1 MSLPGY
7 EQALASILASVSPL
21 GIETVVAAE
30 ALGHVLAHDLTVPA
44 DFPDQA
50 RSAVD
55 GYALGSCDG
64 TTFTLMGEV
73 AAGGEALPPL
83 KTQEA
88 AAVMTGAVVPAG
100 TVAVVM
106 LEQTSVDGDDLTVG
120 MTVKPGDLINAAG
133 SEVHKGEP
141 LASAGQR
148 LDVASHAAL
157 MAAGLT
163 ELTVHRRPRVGLLI
177 TGDEVRPTPAPGAV
191 FDANSYILK
200 AVCTGLGCEVT
211 ACRHIGDDEPAT
223 RAILADLATGC
234 DLIITSGGVSKG
246 RYDHVGHILR
256 GDTERLLLQGT
267 AIKPGRPMH
276 VARLADD
283 TPVFGMPG
291 YPTALLTNAFLYL
304 VPALKALGGRRDV
317 ATRWLA
323 ATLSD
328 PMRYRPER
336 LYLNRAT
343 LTLSNGNWVAGDP
356 GSQMSSH
363 FLNFTRVQGL
373 IRMPLTPPPGHPGG
387 AATLEAGQHVQA
399 LHFALELS

>member
-7 EQALASILASVSPL
+7 DQALASILASITPL
-21 GIETVVAAE
+21 GVETVVAAD
-30 ALGHVLAHDLTVPA
+30 ALGRVLAHDLAVPA
-44 DFPDQA
+44 DFPDQP

-55 GYALGSCDG
+55 GYALGSCDR
-64 TTFTLMGEV
+64 TSFALMGEV
-73 AAGGEALPPL
+73 AAGGRPLPPL
-83 KTQEA
+83 KANEA
-88 AAVMTGAVVPAG
+88 AAVMTGAVVPSG

-120 MTVKPGDLINAAG
+120 MTTMPGDLINPAG
-133 SEVHKGEP
+133 SEVHQGAP

-163 ELTVHRRPRVGLLI
+163 ELTVHRRPKVGLLI
-177 TGDEVRPTPAPGAV
+177 TGDEVGPTPAPGAV

-200 AVCTGLGCEVT
+200 AVCAGLGCEVT
-211 ACRHIGDDEPAT
+211 ACRHIGDAEAAT
-223 RAILADLATGC
+223 RAILAELAADC

-256 GDTERLLLQGT
+256 GDTDRLLLQGT

-276 VARLADD
+276 VARLTDD

-291 YPTALLTNAFLYL
+291 YPTALLTNTFLYL
-304 VPALKALGGRRDV
+304 VPALKALGGRRGA

-323 ATLSD
+323 ATLGD

-356 GSQMSSH
+356 GSQISSH

-373 IRMPLTPPPGHPGG
+373 VRMPMTPPPGHTRG
-387 AATLEAGQHVQA
+387 AAKLDAGQSVQA